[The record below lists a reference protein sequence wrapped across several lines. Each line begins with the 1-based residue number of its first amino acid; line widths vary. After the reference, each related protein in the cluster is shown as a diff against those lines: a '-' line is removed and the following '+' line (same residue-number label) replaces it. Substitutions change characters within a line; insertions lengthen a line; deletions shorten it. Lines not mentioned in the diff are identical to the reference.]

1 MPEMRPLREATI
13 CAMGAKDQPHGV
25 VTPPIYQTST
35 FRFHST
41 EEVAAYARGES
52 DKFLY
57 TRYGNPTWEHPES
70 TLATLEHGARAFL
83 FASGSAATAAWCHA
97 HLRPGDR
104 LVAASQLYGGT
115 AYFLQQYL
123 KPAGIII
130 QQVNFADLS
139 QVEAAL
145 RGARACWFETPTNP
159 TVRVVDG
166 PAIAALCRRHGVL
179 SAVDNTFAT
188 PINQKPLDWGI
199 DWVMHSTTKYL
210 NGHNDLIGGVLIA
223 SKDVDPEPVAAA
235 RRGIGGIMDPHA
247 AFLLDRGLKTLAL
260 RVERHNS
267 NALSLALYLGTKTGV
282 AHVHYP
288 GLPDD
293 PGHAVAKSQMRGF
306 GGVLAIDLAGGYE
319 AVAKFADRLRIINNA
334 ASLGGVESLIS
345 LPILTSHVH
354 ASEDERREAGV
365 TDGTARISVGIE
377 DIDDL
382 KADVDQALS
391 AI

>member
-1 MPEMRPLREATI
+1 MKPFREATI

-35 FRFHST
+35 FRFNST

-52 DKFLY
+52 GKFLY
-57 TRYGNPTWEHPES
+57 TRYGNPTWEHPEC
-70 TLATLEHGARAFL
+70 TLATLENGARGFL

-123 KPAGIII
+123 KPSGIII
-130 QQVNFADLS
+130 QQVNFSDLA

-166 PAIAALCRRHGVL
+166 PAVAALCRRHGVL

-267 NALSLALYLGTKTGV
+267 NAVSLALYLGTKTGV
-282 AHVHYP
+282 AGVHYP
-288 GLPDD
+288 GLPED
-293 PGHAVAKSQMRGF
+293 PGHAVAKRQMRGF

-354 ASEDERREAGV
+354 ASDAERREAGV

-377 DIDDL
+377 DINDL
-382 KADVDQALS
+382 IADVDQALS

>member
-1 MPEMRPLREATI
+1 MRPLREATI

-35 FRFHST
+35 FRFNST

-166 PAIAALCRRHGVL
+166 PAVAALCRRHGVL

-188 PINQKPLDWGI
+188 PINQKPLDCGI

-288 GLPDD
+288 GLPED
-293 PGHAVAKSQMRGF
+293 PGHAVAKRQMRGF

-319 AVAKFADRLRIINNA
+319 AVARFADRLRIINNA